1 MKRKF
6 IGLISQIST
15 ILYFGR
21 VYQIYGIDIKI
32 PYFRPF
38 GEEEVVPLLDRVSE
52 RGKTIGEGIQ
62 RSQNFLQNYV
72 PKVPGQARELSPD
85 LLELQAEIDAIR

>member
-1 MKRKF
+1 M
-6 IGLISQIST
+6 GH
-15 ILYFGR
+15 

>member
-15 ILYFGR
+15 ILYFGY

>member
-6 IGLISQIST
+6 IGLITQIST
-15 ILYFGR
+15 ILHFGH